1 MPVLVSSVSRRARRR
16 RFWAS
21 LNFPFKGARIVCLL
35 VGFPSTIKRFV
46 LLVGFPSTF
55 KTVCSGGR
63 FPVGCQNCSFI
74 DKNEIGGL
82 QPSWQR
88 EKSSICFKY
97 PFLQRKRSFPV
108 VRRTGITSIWE
119 RAPGSAAG
127 SLERGAIQ

>member
-46 LLVGFPSTF
+46 LQVGFPSTF

-74 DKNEIGGL
+74 DKNEIGVL

-88 EKSSICFKY
+88 EKSSICFKC
-97 PFLQRKRSFPV
+97 PFLQRKRSFSV
-108 VRRTGITSIWE
+108 VRLARITSIWE
-119 RAPGSAAG
+119 RAPGSAVG

>member
-46 LLVGFPSTF
+46 LQVGFPSTF

-74 DKNEIGGL
+74 DKNEIGVL
-82 QPSWQR
+82 QPSSQR
-88 EKSSICFKY
+88 EKSSICFKC
-97 PFLQRKRSFPV
+97 PFLQRKRSFSV
-108 VRRTGITSIWE
+108 VRLAGITSIWE

>member
-21 LNFPFKGARIVCLL
+21 LSFPFRGARIVCLL

-46 LLVGFPSTF
+46 LQVGFPSTF
-55 KTVCSGGR
+55 KTVVLAAG
-63 FPVGCQNCSFI
+63 FPSAVRTVPVI

-88 EKSSICFKY
+88 EKSSICFKC
-97 PFLQRKRSFPV
+97 PFLQRKRSFSV
-108 VRRTGITSIWE
+108 VRLAGITSIWE
-119 RAPGSAAG
+119 RAPGSAVG